1 MENINALKGS
11 MLADKFAAFNVKA
24 DTVKAAQKKRRQPER
39 VKTGRKV
46 HARKCRFYKMAVH
59 ETKPQ
64 GGENV
69 RNYRYLTLA
78 DRETLE
84 ASYLKGA
91 RPQDIADTLGV
102 HVATIYKELK
112 RGDTG
117 KLDGNMRQG
126 YSATLAQYRLQQ
138 NFKCRGRKAK
148 DGQKGPETAAP

>member
-1 MENINALKGS
+1 M
-11 MLADKFAAFNVKA
+11 
-24 DTVKAAQKKRRQPER
+24 
-39 VKTGRKV
+39 
-46 HARKCRFYKMAVH
+46 
-59 ETKPQ
+59 
-64 GGENV
+64 

-138 NFKCRGRKAK
+138 SFKCRGRKVK
-148 DGQKGPETAAP
+148 DEQKSPETVTS

>member
-1 MENINALKGS
+1 MSFN
-11 MLADKFAAFNVKA
+11 KFPAFKVKA
-24 DTVKAAQKKRRQPER
+24 GTGKAALRKRRQPER
-39 VKTGRKV
+39 GRPVKKYPPEN
-46 HARKCRFYKMAVH
+46 ADF
-59 ETKPQ
+59 TKWPEYAPTPQ

-84 ASYLKGA
+84 AHYLKGE

-117 KLDGNMRQG
+117 DIDRNMRQG
-126 YSATLAQYRLQQ
+126 YSAKLAQLRLQK
-138 NFKCRGRKAK
+138 NFKCRGRKVK
-148 DGQKGPETAAP
+148 DGQKDPEAINV

>member
-1 MENINALKGS
+1 
-11 MLADKFAAFNVKA
+11 
-24 DTVKAAQKKRRQPER
+24 
-39 VKTGRKV
+39 
-46 HARKCRFYKMAVH
+46 MAVH

-102 HVATIYKELK
+102 K

>member
-1 MENINALKGS
+1 
-11 MLADKFAAFNVKA
+11 
-24 DTVKAAQKKRRQPER
+24 
-39 VKTGRKV
+39 
-46 HARKCRFYKMAVH
+46 MAVH

-138 NFKCRGRKAK
+138 NFKCRGRKVK
-148 DGQKGPETAAP
+148 DGPKSPETAAP